1 MFIAFLLFPYALQEH
16 QAPIHTLHPQMK
28 YSALYGHL
36 HSNHQTARPLAYSTQ
51 QYTHSEEGPMN
62 ISITYSR
69 HLSSQPTHKVT
80 LSNNMTSYQKPYE
93 SHTNSTLT
101 TKEAASQAE
110 ARLPSSR
117 PVTSQRLYLSSSVR
131 PSIAPQAVRAAV
143 IHRAKPITA
152 STVVRGRR
160 IIRTH
165 F

>member
-36 HSNHQTARPLAYSTQ
+36 QTARPLAYSTQ
-51 QYTHSEEGPMN
+51 QYTHSEGPMN

-80 LSNNMTSYQKPYE
+80 HSNNLTSYQKPYG